1 MRGRRFQG
9 QSHLRIC
16 SESFGDL
23 YLHKLFPLL
32 GSSGP
37 QLLPAGAGEISMYKG
52 KGNWQ
57 EAALRILLIVQ
68 AKDMAQKDWKG
79 LSQF

>member
-1 MRGRRFQG
+1 
-9 QSHLRIC
+9 
-16 SESFGDL
+16 
-23 YLHKLFPLL
+23 
-32 GSSGP
+32 
-37 QLLPAGAGEISMYKG
+37 MYKG